1 MKSSRFEANPEL
13 SDKVVEVWEEVNR
26 QHPLVQCLT
35 NTVAQPV
42 TANVLLASGCAPA
55 MIDIEGEAGPFASIA
70 SAVLVN
76 LGTVAPAQ
84 QAAMPEATAAA
95 KDAGTPWVLDPVGVG
110 APPVRTKLAQELLQ
124 DKPTVIRGNAS
135 EIIALSGGIGG
146 RGVDSTASVDEAQS
160 AAKQLANEIGAV
172 VAVSG
177 EIDFITDGK
186 NSYECANG
194 HPILTLVTGMGC
206 SLGAYIAAFVL
217 AYDDTLLAT
226 AAAHACFGLAAEIAQ
241 SSSSGPG
248 SFAVNFLD
256 QLNALNADVLREGAL
271 LR

>member
-1 MKSSRFEANPEL
+1 MQSSTFVASPEL
-13 SDKVVEVWEEVNR
+13 SDKVVEVWEEVSR

-55 MIDIEGEAGPFASIA
+55 MIDIEGEAGPFAQVA

-76 LGTVAPAQ
+76 LGTLAPSQ
-84 QAAMPEATAAA
+84 RVAMPEATAAA
-95 KDAGTPWVLDPVGVG
+95 REAGTPWVLDPVGIG
-110 APPVRTKLAQELLQ
+110 ALPVRTKLAQELLN

-135 EIIALSGGIGG
+135 EIIALAGGIGG
-146 RGVDSTASVDEAQS
+146 RGVDSTASVDEARS
-160 AAKQLANEIGAV
+160 AANQIAREVGTV

-177 EIDFITDGK
+177 ETDFITNGED
-186 NSYECANG
+186 SFECANG
-194 HPILTLVTGMGC
+194 DAILTLVTGMGC
-206 SLGAYIAAFVL
+206 SLGAYIAAFASAHV
-217 AYDDTLLAT
+217 DTLLAT
-226 AAAHACFGLAAEIAQ
+226 AAAHASFGLAAEIARAE
-241 SSSSGPG
+241 SDGPG

-256 QLNALNADVLREGAL
+256 QLNALNAEVLREGVL

>member
-186 NSYECANG
+186 NSTSA
-194 HPILTLVTGMGC
+194 PTVAILTLVTGMGC
-206 SLGAYIAAFVL
+206 SLGAYIAAFVS